1 MPNFE
6 GQSPTFAQV
15 TKGKEIDVTDAQFP
29 YDQEATRLLWVEI
42 FLTNRS

>member
-15 TKGKEIDVTDAQFP
+15 TKGKEIDAADAQFP
-29 YDQEATRLLWVEI
+29 YDQDEI
-42 FLTNRS
+42 